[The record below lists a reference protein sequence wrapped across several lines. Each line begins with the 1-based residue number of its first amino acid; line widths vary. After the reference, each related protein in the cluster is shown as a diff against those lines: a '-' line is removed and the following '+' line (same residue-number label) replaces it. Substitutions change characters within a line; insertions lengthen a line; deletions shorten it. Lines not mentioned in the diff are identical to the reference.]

1 MDTALID
8 NRSHILKD
16 DLAHVVSE
24 GDRISVAASVFSMY
38 AYNELREQL
47 EGLDEFRFIY
57 TEPTFA
63 KDRAKKE
70 QREFYIPR
78 LSREQSLYGTEFE
91 IKLRNELTQKAVA
104 GECAHWIRKR
114 ATFKSPK
121 AGRLDT
127 NPALVTETGGDTVG
141 YTPLLNGFT
150 VGQLGVGEHPSL
162 AGVFRSDTLSSRMLL
177 NLFDQA
183 WESDELEDVTSTV
196 IENIEQM
203 YRENP
208 PELVYY
214 AALYRIFHEF
224 LDDVSDDTLPKEGS
238 GFRDSKIWS
247 MLYDFQRD
255 AVLAIIN
262 KLQTYDGCILA
273 DSVGLGK
280 TFTALAVIKYY
291 ESLNRNVLVLCPK
304 KLSDNWTTYRNNQRN
319 NPIAEDRLRY
329 DVLYHTD
336 LSRKRGRTVT
346 GIDLEAF
353 NWGSYDLV
361 VIDESHNFRNGE
373 DSARAAKEDGTGG
386 VENRYQRLLNR
397 VLRSG
402 VPTKVLM
409 LSATPVNNRFRD
421 LRNQLALAYQGDPQ
435 GWSDR
440 LGLSSNIEDV
450 FRRAQG
456 SFTAWSDLPAEER
469 TTEALTESLD
479 FDFFRVLDQVTVA
492 RSRRHIQRY
501 YDMRAIGPFP
511 ERKKPLSVYPKL
523 STLDN
528 GPTYNEIANSLD
540 LLKLAV
546 YVPSQYLLASA
557 VYKYESE
564 NGNLT
569 TKGRETGVRRLMAA
583 NLLKRLESSVSSF
596 RLTLERVL
604 ANMTG
609 CLSTI
614 EAFKASGATTGSV
627 DISGLSEGFD
637 LDFDDVGELGFSVGG
652 KTQYDLRD
660 LDWKTWEREV
670 RDDAQTIEG
679 LLAMIEGI
687 DAEHDA
693 KLLDLEE
700 LIVQKAANPI
710 NPGNKKVIIFTA
722 FADTANYLY
731 EQLTPFAQARLG
743 LATAEVTGAS
753 GSKTEV
759 PGVRNDLSEI
769 LTCFSPV
776 SKERDKVYP
785 RLAGKDIDILIAT
798 DCISEGQNLQDADF
812 LVNYDIHW
820 NPVRIVQRFGR
831 VDRIGSKNDV
841 IQLVNFWPDEDL
853 DNYINLKTRV
863 ENKFHAL
870 VLASTGDD
878 DYINEGEKGD
888 LEYRRQQ
895 LEQMQHEVVDLE
907 DVSGGVSITD
917 LGLNDF
923 RMDLVAYYQDNPGID
938 RVPTG
943 IDAVVEGDEP
953 GIIFVLRN
961 VSQEL
966 DAKTRN
972 QIHPFYLVY
981 ISDEGEVVHGYL
993 DPKGTLDAMRR
1004 LCRGKGEPD
1013 AALCRAYNRA
1023 TKNGRDMRAAS
1034 QLLRSAI
1041 ESIVD
1046 EKAEEDL
1053 ASFFTSGT
1061 TSFLENDVA
1070 GLDDF
1075 ELICFLVV
1083 MPRG

>member
-1 MDTALID
+1 MEAAFID
-8 NRSHILKD
+8 NRSHVLKD
-16 DLAHVVSE
+16 DLVQIVHE

-38 AYNELREQL
+38 AFNELRTQL
-47 EGLDEFRFIY
+47 EELERLRFIY

-63 KDRAKKE
+63 TERAKKE

-78 LSREQSLYGTEFE
+78 LGREQGLYGTEFE

-104 GECAHWIRKR
+104 GECARWIRER
-114 ATFKSPK
+114 AAFKSPRSG
-121 AGRLDT
+121 AAAVM
-127 NPALVTETGGDTVG
+127 PALTVESPCDVVTYMTLMD
-141 YTPLLNGFT
+141 GFT
-150 VGQLGVGEHPSL
+150 VGQLGVGEHPVLTGIQRCDSQ
-162 AGVFRSDTLSSRMLL
+162 SSRMFL
-177 NLFDQA
+177 NLFNQA

-224 LDDVSDDTLPKEGS
+224 LDDVSVDDLPKEGT
-238 GFRDSKIWS
+238 GFRDTVIWS
-247 MLYDFQRD
+247 LLYDFQKD
-255 AVLAIIN
+255 AVLALIN
-262 KLQTYDGCILA
+262 KLQTYGGAILA

-280 TFTALAVIKYY
+280 TFTSLAVIKYY
-291 ESLNRNVLVLCPK
+291 ELCHRNVLVLCPK
-304 KLSDNWTTYRNNQRN
+304 KLSDNWMMYRSNQLN
-319 NPIAEDRLRY
+319 NPIAKDRLRY
-329 DVLYHTD
+329 DVVYHTD
-336 LSRKRGRTVT
+336 LSRRRGKTVT
-346 GIDLEAF
+346 GIDIETF
-353 NWGSYDLV
+353 NWGAYDLV

-373 DSARAAKEDGTGG
+373 DSARATKDDGSGG
-386 VENRYQRLLNR
+386 VENRYQRLLNHVIR
-397 VLRSG
+397 EG
-402 VPTKVLM
+402 VETKVLM

-435 GWSDR
+435 GWSKR
-440 LGLSSNIEDV
+440 LGLSNNIEDI

-456 SFTAWSDLPAEER
+456 AFSAWSDLPAEER

-492 RSRRHIQRY
+492 RSRKHIQRY
-501 YDMRAIGPFP
+501 YDVSAIGPFP
-511 ERKKPLSVYPKL
+511 ERKKPISVYPKL
-523 STLDN
+523 STLEN
-528 GPTYNEIANSLD
+528 GPTYNEIANSLN

-557 VYKYESE
+557 VYKYESAS
-564 NGNLT
+564 GNLT

-583 NLLKRLESSVSSF
+583 NLLKRLESSISSF
-596 RLTLERVL
+596 RLTLERVH
-604 ANMTG
+604 ANMTA

-614 EAFKASGATTGSV
+614 EAFKASGATTGSMAV
-627 DISGLSEGFD
+627 SNLSEGFD
-637 LDFDDVGELGFSVGG
+637 FDFDDAEELGFSVGG
-652 KTQYDLRD
+652 KVQYDLRD
-660 LDWKTWEREV
+660 LDWKTWERDV

-700 LIVQKAANPI
+700 LIAQKVESPI

-731 EQLTPFAQARLG
+731 EQLMPFAQTRLG

-759 PGVRNDLSEI
+759 LGVRNDLSEI
-769 LTCFSPV
+769 LTCFSPI

-798 DCISEGQNLQDADF
+798 DCISEGQNLQDCDY

-853 DNYINLKTRV
+853 DNYINLKARV
-863 ENKFHAL
+863 ENRMHA
-870 VLASTGDD
+870 VVMSSTGDD
-878 DYINEGEKGD
+878 DYINEDEQGD

-923 RMDLVAYYQDNPGID
+923 RMDLVAYYQENPDID
-938 RVPTG
+938 RVPAG

-961 VSQEL
+961 VSHEL

-981 ISDEGEVVHGYL
+981 VSDEGEVVHGYL
-993 DPKGTLDAMRR
+993 DPKDTLDAMRR
-1004 LCRGKGEPD
+1004 LCRGKDEPD
-1013 AALCRAYNRA
+1013 AALCRAYNKA

-1053 ASFFTSGT
+1053 ASFFTAGT

-1083 MPRG
+1083 RARG